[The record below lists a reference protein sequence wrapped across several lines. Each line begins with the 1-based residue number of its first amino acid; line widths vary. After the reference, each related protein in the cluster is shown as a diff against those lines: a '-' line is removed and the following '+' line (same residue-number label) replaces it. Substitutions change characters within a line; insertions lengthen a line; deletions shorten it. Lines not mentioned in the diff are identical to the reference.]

1 MRGGQ
6 REGVD
11 APRGQLVPDGLRQ
24 LRIGGEISE
33 AYARNGMEFGQRA
46 QYNAVFRKP
55 LQYGSLRFRPGVFDK
70 RFINDPKEIGA
81 RGHEAQAFLRSTEQ
95 PRRVAGIGKE
105 DRRSL
110 GGIGERVEQIPRGD
124 GFILSRICCR
134 NTLIFFND
142 ASPYGDGL
150 YPGEAAGYGVFAE
163 CGLDD
168 AHGRHAALAEYA
180 GKRVDEL
187 VAAASEDEAGG
198 VHPMMPGRREH
209 GFLGMG
215 GRIGR
220 ECGHGPEQRGTDE
233 LRRAFGPHVHAEIQ
247 QGGRIASGGSRHAQ
261 QVAAVGFGFHN
272 DSSF

>member
-1 MRGGQ
+1 M
-6 REGVD
+6 
-11 APRGQLVPDGLRQ
+11 
-24 LRIGGEISE
+24 
-33 AYARNGMEFGQRA
+33 
-46 QYNAVFRKP
+46 
-55 LQYGSLRFRPGVFDK
+55 
-70 RFINDPKEIGA
+70 
-81 RGHEAQAFLRSTEQ
+81 
-95 PRRVAGIGKE
+95 
-105 DRRSL
+105 
-110 GGIGERVEQIPRGD
+110 
-124 GFILSRICCR
+124 
-134 NTLIFFND
+134 IFFND

-247 QGGRIASGGSRHAQ
+247 QGGRIASGCSRHAQ

-272 DSSF
+272 DSSFCTCPGGFPQSVRASALECFGSVMGCVRFISATG